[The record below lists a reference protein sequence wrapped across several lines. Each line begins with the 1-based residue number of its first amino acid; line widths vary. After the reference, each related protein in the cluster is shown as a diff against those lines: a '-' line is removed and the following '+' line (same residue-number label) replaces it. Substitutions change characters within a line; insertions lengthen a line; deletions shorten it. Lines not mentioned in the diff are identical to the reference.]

1 MVTGRL
7 KGRTAVITGG
17 ANGIGRASV
26 ELFARE
32 GAKVVYLDIDEVA
45 GRKLEHE
52 TKAAGLNCQF
62 IAADVSQESDVLR
75 AIGLAIQSLGH
86 IDILFNHAGI
96 ILAKP
101 FLDMNVSDWDQLM
114 KHNARSVFLM
124 CRHVIPGMLKRGSG
138 VIINTSSTSARA
150 VSPMETIYCASKAA
164 MHQFCRAIAVEYRDS
179 GIRCNLICPSFVR
192 TKHATDELAQLR
204 KYGIPASD
212 DDVKAMQGRVCEPEE
227 VASVAL
233 FLASD
238 EASFMNGA
246 EVFVDNTM
254 TAV

>member
-1 MVTGRL
+1 MKAGRL

-26 ELFARE
+26 ELFARQ
-32 GAKVVYLDIDEVA
+32 GAKVVFVDNDEVA
-45 GRKLEHE
+45 GRNLE
-52 TKAAGLNCQF
+52 TQIKASGLSCRF
-62 IAADVSQESDVLR
+62 IAADVSQESEVKR
-75 AIGLAIQSLGH
+75 ATLAAVGFLGH
-86 IDILFNHAGI
+86 IDILFNQAGI
-96 ILAKP
+96 IIAKP
-101 FLDMNVSDWDQLM
+101 FLDMTISDWDKM
-114 KHNARSVFLM
+114 MDHNARSVFLM
-124 CRHVIPGMLKRGSG
+124 CRSVLPGMLKRGSG

-164 MHQFCRAIAVEYRDS
+164 MHQLCRAIAVEYRDS

-192 TKHATDELAQLR
+192 TKHATEELAQLR
-204 KYGIPASD
+204 KYGVSATD

-238 EASFMNGA
+238 DASFMNGA

>member
-1 MVTGRL
+1 MTTGRL
-7 KGRTAVITGG
+7 KGRTAIITGG

-32 GAKVVYLDIDEVA
+32 GAKVVYFDNDEVA

-52 TKAAGLNCQF
+52 MKSAGLHALF
-62 IAADVSQESDVLR
+62 IAADVSQETDVQKATKA
-75 AIGLAIQSLGH
+75 AIKALGH
-86 IDILFNHAGI
+86 VDILFNHAGI
-96 ILAKP
+96 IVAKP
-101 FLDMNVSDWDQLM
+101 FLEMRVSDWDDM
-114 KHNARSVFLM
+114 MNHNARSVFLM
-124 CRHVIPGMLKRGSG
+124 CRHVLPVMLKRGSG

-164 MHQFCRAIAVEYRDS
+164 MHQLCRAIAVEYRDS
-179 GIRCNLICPSFVR
+179 GIRCNIICPSFVR

-204 KYGIPASD
+204 RYGIPASD
-212 DDVKAMQGRVCEPEE
+212 DDVRAMQGRVCEPEE

-238 EASFMNGA
+238 ESSFMNGA

>member
-1 MVTGRL
+1 MTTGRL
-7 KGRTAVITGG
+7 KGRTALITGG

-45 GRKLEHE
+45 GRKLELA
-52 TKAAGLNCQF
+52 TKSVGLNCHF

-75 AIGLAIQSLGH
+75 ATGLAIQALGH

-101 FLDMNVSDWDQLM
+101 FLEMDATDWEQLM
-114 KHNARSVFLM
+114 NHNARSVFLM

-164 MHQFCRAIAVEYRDS
+164 MHQLCRAIAVEYRDS
-179 GIRCNLICPSFVR
+179 GIRCNIICPSFVR

-212 DDVKAMQGRVCEPEE
+212 DAVKAMQGRVCEPGE